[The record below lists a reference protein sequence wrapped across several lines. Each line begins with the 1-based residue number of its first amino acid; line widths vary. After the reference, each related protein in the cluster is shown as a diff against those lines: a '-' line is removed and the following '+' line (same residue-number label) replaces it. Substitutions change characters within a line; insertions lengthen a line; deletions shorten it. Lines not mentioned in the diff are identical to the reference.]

1 MSRRPPRRQREAFRP
16 LTGPQLESLLAPHG
30 TPPLEIDCERIG
42 AFRRPI
48 RRGLATLPPGV
59 RLIAEPGRTM
69 GAYTAAHATDFNF
82 IPRARIVAVNRRP
95 GRLHAD

>member
-16 LTGPQLESLLAPHG
+16 LTGPQLESLVQRHG
-30 TPPLEIDCERIG
+30 TPLLE
-42 AFRRPI
+42 
-48 RRGLATLPPGV
+48 LSPGDLGV
-59 RLIAEPGRTM
+59 GRTM

-95 GRLHAD
+95 GGQRAD